1 MDTSSSENAVPPGA
15 RPAGVEIRLYTLG
28 DMHVARYVSG
38 TIVHEEALDHGRLIG
53 LYWSATGQVQ
63 REDVTAALMQ
73 HDQFGLPRLDPLV
86 QPLHAF
92 ELEVDGQLLHNRWEW
107 ARAVEQPGTC
117 PGTVEAVVE
126 LRHQVRPVTLR
137 VVTRLDGSAVL
148 ARWLEIT
155 NTGTAPAALARVS
168 PWSGVLWRTD
178 PAWTPGTPTPPE
190 FSLGYMPPEQWGEEG
205 DFTWRA
211 LPPEHYRIERTSG
224 RFHGSPYWVL
234 RNESTGECAFLALA
248 WSGNHFAEFARRGNA
263 LAFKTGPTGPGPLRV
278 IAPGETV
285 KTPEVHLGMLHAG
298 LDGAVHAWH
307 EHLRASVVPPRP
319 AGKEMYSLAARVVEQ
334 PGEWIL
340 REIDIAAE
348 MGCEAFMV
356 DAGWYGQAFAPWPEQ
371 RGDWVE
377 GSWLPGGMAGLRDY
391 THGKGMLFGL
401 WMEPET
407 MGRGSRLYREHPD
420 WALRTDSGAGPEGN
434 SGREL
439 GAFGCGLN
447 LANPAAAR
455 YVEDAV
461 MHVIRDYR
469 VDFFKADYNITPYEG
484 GQTLRDGYA
493 EHEAW
498 RHLEVLYRLYDRV
511 RSECPNVALENCAGG
526 GGRND
531 LGMLSRFH
539 YCAESD
545 YSSFPRSI
553 RQINGLTLFL
563 PPEAVCY
570 YHNHIPMA
578 HQTADLDTHL
588 RVTLFAVPIFVG
600 FGAQTSARSGAYFAT
615 TRRYIEL
622 NRTFCRPVMAN
633 HPVVYHHTPDIGLL
647 RPADWCVLEYAARD
661 RGRAYAGV
669 FKLSGNG
676 PAEYVFRPRGLDV
689 GRDYD
694 VRLDN
699 MQQTYRVSGREL
711 AQAGLRVS
719 LDAALTSELLLFD
732 AVR

>member
-1 MDTSSSENAVPPGA
+1 MNTSQPAHPGA
-15 RPAGVEIRLYTLG
+15 RPANVEIQFHQLG
-28 DMHVARYVSG
+28 DLHVARYVSG
-38 TIVHEEALDHGRLIG
+38 TTVREEALEYGRMIG

-63 REDVTAALMQ
+63 REDVTATLTQ
-73 HDQFGLPRLDPLV
+73 HDNFGIPRLNPLA
-86 QPLHAF
+86 QPLHVF
-92 ELEVDGQLLHNRWEW
+92 ELEIDGQLLRSRWEW
-107 ARAVEQPGTC
+107 AGAAERPGTR

-126 LRHQVRPVTLR
+126 LHHQVRPVTLK

-155 NTGTAPAALARVS
+155 NAGAALAALARVS
-168 PWSGVLWRTD
+168 PWSGVLWQTD
-178 PAWTPGTPTPPE
+178 PAWTPGAPGSPGSPAQAAY
-190 FSLGYMPPEQWGEEG
+190 SLGYMPPEKWGEEG
-205 DFTWRA
+205 DFTWHV
-211 LPPEHYRIERTSG
+211 LPSEHYRIERTSG

-248 WSGNHFAEFARRGNA
+248 WSGNHFAEFARRDNV
-263 LAFKTGPTGPGPLRV
+263 LSFKTGPTGPGPLRV

-285 KTPEVHLGMLHAG
+285 TSPEVHLGMLHTG
-298 LDGAVHAWH
+298 MDGAVHAWH
-307 EHLRASVVPPRP
+307 RHMRASVVPPRP
-319 AGKEMYSLAARVVEQ
+319 AGKEMYTLAARVVEQ
-334 PGEWIL
+334 PGDWIL
-340 REIDIAAE
+340 KEIDIASE

-356 DAGWYGQAFAPWPEQ
+356 DAGWYGRAFASWPEQ

-377 GSWLPGGMAGLRDY
+377 GNWLPGGMAGLREYIHDR
-391 THGKGMLFGL
+391 GMLFGL

-407 MGRGSRLYREHPD
+407 MGSGSQLYKEHPD
-420 WALRTDSGAGPEGN
+420 WALKTDN
-434 SGREL
+434 GREL
-439 GAFGCGLN
+439 GTFGYGLD

-455 YVEDAV
+455 YVEDVV
-461 MHVIRDYR
+461 MHVIRDFKL
-469 VDFFKADYNITPYEG
+469 DFYKTDYNITTYEG
-484 GQTLRDGYA
+484 GQSLREGYA
-493 EHEAW
+493 EHESW
-498 RHLEVLYRLYDRV
+498 RHFETLYRLYDRV

-553 RQINGLTLFL
+553 RQINGMTLFL
-563 PPEAVCY
+563 PPEAICY

-600 FGAQTSARSGAYFAT
+600 FGAQNADRSSTYFAT

-622 NRTFCRPVMAN
+622 ARTFCRPIMAH

-647 RPADWCVLEYAARD
+647 KPADWCVLEYAAQD

-669 FKLSGNG
+669 FKLSGHG
-676 PAEYVFRPRGLDV
+676 PDEYVFRPRGLDL

-699 MQQTYRVSGREL
+699 LQQTFRMSGCEL
-711 AQAGLRVS
+711 AHVGLRVS

-732 AVR
+732 AVQ